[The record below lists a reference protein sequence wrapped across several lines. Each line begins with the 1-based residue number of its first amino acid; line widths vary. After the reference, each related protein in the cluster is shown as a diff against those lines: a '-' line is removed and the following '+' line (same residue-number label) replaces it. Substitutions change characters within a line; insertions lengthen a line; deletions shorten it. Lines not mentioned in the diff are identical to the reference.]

1 MSAFTIPMPEII
13 TRLASKV
20 NCGDEVAGAFLKEFT
35 MVITQGLA
43 ADGFV
48 RIAGLGTFKVAA
60 DVDGKP
66 GVEFAPESSLAE
78 KVNEP
83 FAMFESVELADS
95 LTDDELDAGISSTE
109 EPAEGVE
116 ALNEM
121 DEADGQE
128 TIAEADV
135 IADADVTSE
144 ADAEAVVEDKPQPGS
159 QSYATDAPTS
169 AQKSA
174 DSCVSSAGQAQ
185 TPPPLPPRFAT
196 GRQAAAPCS
205 ESAAPSVAPVHIPAA
220 LSAHDHEHSSTVA
233 VRLEPESRVTIKR
246 VGHTTL
252 TLVVTAIAACLLG
265 LVAGYMAYSHSNFGL
280 PANVEVMEDGIFIR
294 NNGGSPDDAVGQTQA
309 LPGCLEDST
318 DMAEAVPEQPA
329 DDTAAA
335 GMPEMAATAA
345 PPAAEVVTDTVKPGN
360 YLSVMARRHY
370 GNAKFWVYIYLEN
383 KDKIKDP
390 DNLENG
396 MVVVIP
402 PAAKYDID
410 PSSKESLKKADREAY
425 KAISE

>member
-20 NCGDEVAGAFLKEFT
+20 NCGEEVAGAFLKEFT

-48 RIAGLGTFKVAA
+48 RIAGLGTFKVAV

-66 GVEFAPESSLAE
+66 GVEFAPESYLAE

-95 LTDDELDAGISSTE
+95 LTEDELDADMSSSVG
-109 EPAEGVE
+109 PAEGAE
-116 ALNEM
+116 AGNEM
-121 DEADGQE
+121 DEADSQE
-128 TIAEADV
+128 TISEADV
-135 IADADVTSE
+135 IETEAISE
-144 ADAEAVVEDKPQPGS
+144 ADAEAVVEDKPQPGR
-159 QSYATDAPTS
+159 QSDATDATTS
-169 AQKSA
+169 AQESA

-196 GRQAAAPCS
+196 GRQAAARDCEP
-205 ESAAPSVAPVHIPAA
+205 AAPSAAPVHIPVA
-220 LSAHDHEHSSTVA
+220 LSAHDHDTPVA

-265 LVAGYMAYSHSNFGL
+265 LVAGYLAYSHSNFGL

-294 NNGGSPDDAVGQTQA
+294 NNGGSPDDAAGQAQA

-329 DDTAAA
+329 DDPAAA
-335 GMPEMAATAA
+335 GMPEMVETAA
-345 PPAAEVVTDTVKPGN
+345 PQGAKVVTDTVKPGN
-360 YLSVMARRHY
+360 YLSVMSRRHY

-425 KAISE
+425 KAMSE